1 MKKILLAGEP
11 MGLFIAQEEKPLEEV
26 GSFSAA
32 IAGAEYNVAVG
43 LTRLGHQVGYLTRLG
58 NDPFGK
64 KILSAMEENH
74 IDSSLIQMDDTRST
88 GFMLKGK
95 TSHGDPSIFY
105 FRKNSAASALS
116 TADLESVDFSQYDI
130 LHMTGIFPPLSPSTR
145 EAAFAMMEKA
155 RKAGLTIFFDPN
167 LRPSLWPDTQTMAE
181 CLNQLASMADYVL
194 PGYKEGEILM
204 GSRDSEKIADYYL
217 NQGAKGVVVKTGA
230 KGAFAASAEGRFQ
243 VPTFQER
250 EIVDTVG
257 AGDGF
262 ACGVIS
268 GIAEGLFL
276 REAVLRGNAIGTL
289 QIMSPGDNEG
299 LPNRE
304 ELAQF
309 MKETPLKN

>member
-11 MGLFIAQEEKPLEEV
+11 MGLFIAQEEKPLDEV
-26 GSFSAA
+26 GSFSSA
-32 IAGAEYNVAVG
+32 IAGAEYNVAIG

-58 NDPFGK
+58 KDPFGK
-64 KILSAMEENH
+64 KILSAMEQNH
-74 IDSSLIQMDDTRST
+74 IDTSLIQLDPVRST

-95 TSHGDPSIFY
+95 TSRGDPDIFY

-116 TADLESVDFSQYDI
+116 PADLEAVDFSQYDI

-155 RKAGLTIFFDPN
+155 RQAGLTIFFDPN
-167 LRPSLWPDTQTMAE
+167 LRPSLWPDTQTMAD
-181 CLNQLASMADYVL
+181 CLNQLAQMADYVL

-204 GSRDSEKIADYYL
+204 GSRDPEKIADYYL

-230 KGAFAASAEGRFQ
+230 KGAFAASAQERIQ

-268 GIAEGLFL
+268 GIAEGLSL

-299 LPNRE
+299 LPHRE